1 MWEVWV
7 NLFFLYGVWPHYFHL
22 SINFVKFYLQ
32 KADLFSYFA
41 YVPTRAINSK
51 LAYRPNHLSS
61 YAQINSLLTTSLAQA
76 CSLWGLTPLIDMMI
90 WFSLSTGS
98 NCFIPVPNRLPIP
111 AAMIS
116 NVVFISVVL
125 SCLKTY
131 HMFINSLDSLS
142 SLNGVWPQCLF
153 SN

>member
-1 MWEVWV
+1 MST
-7 NLFFLYGVWPHYFHL
+7 YGLLPTYGSL
-22 SINFVKFYLQ
+22 SKFIL
-32 KADLFSYFA
+32 
-41 YVPTRAINSK
+41 
-51 LAYRPNHLSS
+51 
-61 YAQINSLLTTSLAQA
+61 
-76 CSLWGLTPLIDMMI
+76 SLWGLTPLIDMMI
-90 WFSLSTGS
+90 WFSSSTGS

-142 SLNGVWPQCLF
+142 SLNGVRPQCLF
-153 SN
+153 QHTSASFSDCIFSLLQYLPNCQFPEGHLDNTILVAHPLNLLPCEGISGRIL